1 MVEFLITSSNQRP
14 FSEDNLMANPEH
26 LKILEQGVEAWNKW
40 REQHGVAKVDL
51 SGANLSE
58 AVLMNAKFQQANFIE
73 TNLRGA
79 ILNGADFF
87 KAKVMAANLQGAYIQ
102 ETDFEEVC
110 FNYSNLQGAHLQ
122 KSKFKNASLFK
133 VNLQGAHLEE
143 TAFLQA
149 DLNATILREAYLQ
162 DANLTDVKGLQSSQL
177 AGANVSGAK
186 LPADIAKFEGLTQ
199 IEKISQCSKKLFLSL
214 LLSCVYCWLTIS
226 TTTDVELIT
235 NSRSSS
241 LPIIQTNI
249 PIVGFY
255 AAAPLILLSL
265 YIWFHLYLQRLWERL
280 SQLPAVFPNGEAL
293 DEKVYPW
300 LISGMV
306 RSHVQILKEHR
317 PALSRIQ
324 TGISIL
330 LAWWLV
336 PFTFLLFWLRY
347 VPRHDWV
354 GTSLHVGVLAVSITA
369 ALLLYRLAA
378 KTLRGER
385 TSSLSWKE
393 KMKSLQAYQHSS
405 LTLGIL
411 GLCLISFLTLSI
423 WTIEGVRLYQPI
435 NSWEDLSTSP
445 PEMIPYEWHDGLI
458 LLPRLFDYFGYRT
471 YANLEEAD
479 ISTKPPTWTG
489 QEEKLPDEI
498 PLVKG
503 AKLQNANLQ
512 NANMVG
518 AFIVNADLSRANLQ
532 KARLQMANLQ
542 RAKLRETNLSG
553 ARLSGTNLSGAD
565 LSLANL
571 QGAFLFHANLQET
584 NLQMANLQGAFLY
597 EANLQE
603 ADLQTANLQGANLY
617 GAKLR
622 AANLNLAKHL
632 TQPQINQ
639 ACVDKYTKLP
649 EGLTRPEPCKEK
661 KSPPWLP
668 LGIPHLLPRS
678 D

>member
-1 MVEFLITSSNQRP
+1 
-14 FSEDNLMANPEH
+14 MANPQH
-26 LKILEQGVEAWNKW
+26 LEILKSGAQPWNTFILNQT
-40 REQHGVAKVDL
+40 EPADL
-51 SGANLSE
+51 SGAKLGGE
-58 AVLMNAKFQQANFIE
+58 IFDHFKFHK
-73 TNLRGA
+73 T
-79 ILNGADFF
+79 ILKEVD
-87 KAKVMAANLQGAYIQ
+87 LQ
-102 ETDFEEVC
+102 
-110 FNYSNLQGAHLQ
+110 
-122 KSKFKNASLFK
+122 NASLVQSDLRRVQLDQSK
-133 VNLQGAHLEE
+133 LQGAHLERSNLKGASLVNANMQGAYLEE
-143 TAFLQA
+143 TTFLEA
-149 DLNATILREAYLQ
+149 NLNGTILRDAYLQ
-162 DANLTDVKGLQSSQL
+162 DANLIDVKGLQASQL

-186 LPADIAKFEGLTQ
+186 LPADIAKFEGLSQ
-199 IEKISQCSKKLFLSL
+199 IEKISQCSKKLFLSF

-280 SQLPAVFPNGEAL
+280 SQLPAVFPDGEAL

-306 RSHVQILKEHR
+306 RSHVKILKEHR

-330 LAWWLV
+330 LAWWLA
-336 PFTFLLFWLRY
+336 PFTFLLFWLRF

-393 KMKSLQAYQHSS
+393 KVKSLQSYQHFS

-411 GLCLISFLTLSI
+411 GLCFISFLTLSI

-435 NSWEDLSTSP
+435 NSREDLSSSS

-542 RAKLRETNLSG
+542 RAKLREANLSG

-565 LSLANL
+565 LSWANL
-571 QGAFLFHANLQET
+571 QGAFLFQANLQET

-603 ADLQTANLQGANLY
+603 ADLLTANLQGANLY